1 MKLPM
6 SWLSD
11 YTDIEGIS
19 PKEYADK
26 LTMTGS
32 KVEGVEYLGAEL
44 DKVVAGKV
52 LSCEMHPDSDHL
64 HVCMVDVGEGE
75 PLQIVCGAPNVAEG
89 QMVPV
94 ALNGAVLPGGVKI
107 KKGKLRGV
115 VSNGMICS
123 HEEMGIS
130 ESLLGYEPEYG
141 ILVLPDDVKPG
152 TDVKDLYGLNE
163 NVVEFEITSNRPDCF
178 SIIGLARETAVSFKK
193 SFKIPEVTFH
203 ETSDKITDKLSI
215 DVQDKDKCLRYTS
228 RMIKNVKIG
237 PSPKWMR
244 ERLEACGIRSIN
256 NMVDITNYVLLE
268 YGQPM
273 HAFDLRHLEGGKIIV
288 RRAND
293 GEMIKTLDE
302 QDRKLTSDDLVI
314 CDAVKPV
321 AIAGVMGGFNSEIKP
336 DTTEVAF
343 ESATF
348 DAASVRLT
356 AQRVG
361 LRTEAS
367 SRYEKGLDYNNTV
380 PAIERAC
387 QLVEELGCGEVVG
400 GAIDVIGNVKD
411 AQPIMFRPEKINAFL
426 GTDISTD
433 EMVEILTS
441 LEVKIDME
449 NMMLTPPSFRP
460 DLVAEAD
467 IAEEIARFHGYDIIP
482 TTLLSGESV
491 IGMKNKEQKVE
502 DKINE
507 VLTAQGMSE
516 IYTYTFVS
524 PSIFDKLNIP
534 AESPLRNT
542 VKITNPLGEDT
553 SVMRTTTIASMIEVL
568 ARNYNY
574 RTTSAKMFETAK
586 IFIPTEAGKLPEEP
600 VIITL
605 GMYGENADFFTIK
618 GVCEVLFEQLHI
630 DGVSYIAVTDNPT
643 YHPGRCAEIK
653 VGNKILGTIGEIHP
667 SVSRKFG
674 IDTECYV
681 GELNLENILAT
692 MNDDVKYHHLPK
704 YPAVTRDFSILL
716 DKITPVAEIEAVIR
730 KAAGKLL
737 DKLELSDVYEG
748 HQIPEG
754 KKSVMYKAAFRADDR
769 SLTGEEADN
778 LHDKIVKKLENALGA
793 QLR

>member
-491 IGMKNKEQKVE
+491 IGMKNKEQNVE

-553 SVMRTTTIASMIEVL
+553 SVMRTTTIASMMEVL

>member
-64 HVCMVDVGEGE
+64 HVCMVDVGEEE

-203 ETSDKITDKLSI
+203 ETLDKITDKLSI

-293 GEMIKTLDE
+293 GEIIKTLDE

-367 SRYEKGLDYNNTV
+367 SRYEKGLDYNNTI

-553 SVMRTTTIASMIEVL
+553 SVMRTTTIASMMEVL

>member
-64 HVCMVDVGEGE
+64 HVCMVDVGEEE

-348 DAASVRLT
+348 DASSVRLT

-553 SVMRTTTIASMIEVL
+553 SVMRTTTIASMMEVL